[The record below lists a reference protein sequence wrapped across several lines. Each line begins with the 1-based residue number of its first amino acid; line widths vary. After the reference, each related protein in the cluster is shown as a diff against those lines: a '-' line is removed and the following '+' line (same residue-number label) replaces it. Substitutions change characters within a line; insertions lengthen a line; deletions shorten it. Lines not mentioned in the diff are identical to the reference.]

1 MSQTHETDTCEVL
14 VVRNLNVA
22 FRQQDAPEVQAV
34 RQLSFSLRRGE
45 TLAIVGESG
54 SGKSVT
60 ALALMRLL
68 DAASSEVNSEGL
80 WLRRRNRQ
88 VIALNEQTDA
98 EMRRVR
104 GADLAMIFQEPM
116 TSLNPVF
123 TIGEQIAESL
133 RLHQGL
139 GREEAL
145 RAAKKML
152 DQVRIPQAEEMLS
165 RYPHQL
171 SGGMRQ
177 RVMIAMALSCR
188 PAVLI
193 ADEPTTALD
202 VTIQAQ
208 ILQLIA
214 VLQKEMAMGVIFITH
229 DMGVVADI
237 ADRVLVM
244 YRGEAVET
252 GSVEEIF
259 RSPQHPYTQ
268 SLLAAVPRLGEMRG
282 QDLPRRFPLLA
293 KNSKLE
299 LVASP
304 SIMQRYI
311 SMNVTQKPFDNP
323 KVREAINYAI
333 NRQALVKVAFAGY
346 ATPATGVV
354 PPSIA
359 YAQTYTAWPYDP
371 AKARQ
376 LLKEAGYP
384 NGFSTTLWS
393 SHNHSTAQKV
403 LQFTQ
408 QQLAQVGIKA
418 QVTAMDAGQRAAE
431 VEGKGQKESGV
442 RMFYTGWS
450 ASTGE
455 ADWALSPLF
464 ASQNWPP
471 TLFNTAF
478 YSNPQVDNA
487 LSEALK
493 TTDPQQKTKLYKEA
507 QDIIWKESP
516 WVPLVVEKLVS
527 AHSKNL
533 TGFYIQ
539 PDTGFSFEQAD
550 LTP

>member
-1 MSQTHETDTCEVL
+1 MSRTFFALSCLAASAAAGTLAFSAPAAARTVT
-14 VVRNLNVA
+14 VA
-22 FRQQDAPEVQAV
+22 VSASFTSLDPYDAPDILTRLASKSFYEGLFTFNSKMEPVPELAEGYETSPDAKVWTVTLKKGVKFHDGSEFTADAV
-34 RQLSFSLRRGE
+34 KANFD
-45 TLAIVGESG
+45 
-54 SGKSVT
+54 
-60 ALALMRLL
+60 RLL
-68 DAASSEVNSEGL
+68 
-80 WLRRRNRQ
+80 
-88 VIALNEQTDA
+88 
-98 EMRRVR
+98 
-104 GADLAMIFQEPM
+104 
-116 TSLNPVF
+116 NPDN
-123 TIGEQIAESL
+123 
-133 RLHQGL
+133 
-139 GREEAL
+139 
-145 RAAKKML
+145 K
-152 DQVRIPQAEEMLS
+152 LS
-165 RYPHQL
+165 RYNVYKFIEKVEVLDPYKVRFTLQAPL
-171 SGGMRQ
+171 ATFVRRLAMTNPQ
-177 RVMIAMALSCR
+177 MICPSLLKDAHGLEGKKVTAFNACGTGPYTLVSFNPAEELVVKKNPNYRDPSLPKLDGIVWKPVVENSTRAAM
-188 PAVLI
+188 
-193 ADEPTTALD
+193 
-202 VTIQAQ
+202 
-208 ILQLIA
+208 LQ
-214 VLQKEMAMGVIFITH
+214 T
-229 DMGVVADI
+229 
-237 ADRVLVM
+237 
-244 YRGEAVET
+244 GEAQFAFP
-252 GSVEEIF
+252 I
-259 RSPQHPYTQ
+259 PYEQ
-268 SLLAAVPRLGEMRG
+268 A
-282 QDLPRRFPLLA
+282 PLLE

-359 YAQTYTAWPYDP
+359 YAESFKPWPYDP
-371 AKARQ
+371 AKARE
-376 LLKEAGYP
+376 LLKEAGFP

-418 QVTAMDAGQRAAE
+418 QLTAMDAGQRAAE

-478 YSNPQVDNA
+478 YGNPQVDKD
-487 LSEALK
+487 LTDALK
-493 TTDPQQKTKLYKEA
+493 TTYVKEKTRLYKEA
-507 QDIIWKESP
+507 QETIWKESP

-550 LTP
+550 LSQ